1 MNNMKN
7 NNGKK
12 IEHRLTALEVKMEQ
26 VIDNHL
32 PHIEKKLDKLG
43 TKFWAII
50 VLLITVLV
58 TTLADKI

>member
-1 MNNMKN
+1 MKN